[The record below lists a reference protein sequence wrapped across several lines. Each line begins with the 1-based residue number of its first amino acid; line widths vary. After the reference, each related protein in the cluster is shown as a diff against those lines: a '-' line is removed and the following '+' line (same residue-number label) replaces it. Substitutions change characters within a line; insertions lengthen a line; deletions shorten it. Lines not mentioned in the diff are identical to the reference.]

1 MQASKASLT
10 AEGFGV
16 SFHQALLL
24 PSSSACQA
32 KTPEVSLPK
41 TTNHCSVLNSQ
52 ELWDLNRITLKL
64 ALGFITQQNAR
75 SRSRKT
81 SQECQAGGMVLF
93 IRQCSLNIDW
103 WRLNQLDKQE
113 FCIVFQR
120 QPCEAQQ
127 GNKHRDRI
135 NKGSH
140 HIFTRAED
148 TRFIFS
154 PTLFFF
160 FGEPKPAQVHR
171 NFQKSKGESSNT
183 VVYLKQSQKEN
194 LLWFRKKKDEFLTQ
208 EVKPTSISL
217 LVLTSPVAFSKD
229 KSHKSNKN
237 TL

>member
-148 TRFIFS
+148 TKFIFS

-160 FGEPKPAQVHR
+160 LVNLSQPKCTGI
-171 NFQKSKGESSNT
+171 SKN
-183 VVYLKQSQKEN
+183 LKEKAAIQLFIWSKA
-194 LLWFRKKKDEFLTQ
+194 RKKTYSDSERKKMSFL
-208 EVKPTSISL
+208 
-217 LVLTSPVAFSKD
+217 
-229 KSHKSNKN
+229 HKK
-237 TL
+237 